1 MTHTR
6 RWVIA
11 AAAFAALLAVT
22 SLALWVLVPDDDELA
37 RRVEA
42 EFEARLGQ
50 KLVVGAVHWRLF
62 GLPRVEVLDA
72 HTVQPEAIRVRRI
85 AMYPALMPLL
95 RQELVINRLEV
106 DGAVLPRNAL
116 AAFRGKAQDEMDSVV
131 LRAVEFTDATY
142 IAFNGIP
149 VVYEGAVEFDGDQLP
164 QRVEVRRPD
173 AKQPT
178 SLVATREGKSDNGAE
193 QYELRVEGGGGSA
206 RGQAR
211 LATAADG
218 RMVLTGELA
227 PRGIEVQSLLDAF
240 HRRSPVSGVASGQT
254 ALRADGDTVQA
265 LIRSLHT
272 RSVLTVVRAKILRF
286 NMEAAVKSAGQ
297 ERAGETPLDSLSTV
311 VDTQNTEQGMKA
323 VFTNVKAA
331 AGTYTAT
338 GQATLYRMQIDAQGR
353 LEVGGGLVEVPF
365 SVQGPT
371 QQPSFSV
378 AWEVLAG
385 AAIGTAVLPGIGT
398 VLGAKIGGVVGGP
411 PKPPPPDRVRR

>member
-1 MTHTR
+1 MTHPR
-6 RWVIA
+6 RWVLA
-11 AAAFAALLAVT
+11 AAAFAALLAAT

-50 KLVVGAVHWRLF
+50 KLVVGAVHWRWL

-72 HTVQPEAIRVRRI
+72 HTVQPEAIRVRRV

-95 RQELVINRLEV
+95 RRQLVINRLQV
-106 DGAVLPRNAL
+106 DGAVVPRNAL
-116 AAFRGKAQDEMDSVV
+116 AAYRGKAQDEMDSVV
-131 LRAVEFTDATY
+131 LRAVEFIDATY
-142 IAFNGIP
+142 ISFNGIP
-149 VVYEGAVEFDGDQLP
+149 VVYEGAVEFDDDRLP

-178 SLVATREGKSDNGAE
+178 SLVATREGKSENGAE

-218 RMVLTGELA
+218 GMVLTGELA

-240 HRRSPVSGVASGQT
+240 QRRSPVSGVASGQT

-272 RSVLTVVRAKILRF
+272 RSVITVERAKILRF

-297 ERAGETPLDSLSTV
+297 ERAGETPLDSLSAV

-323 VFTNVKAA
+323 VFTNVKAV
-331 AGTYTAT
+331 AGAYTAT

-371 QQPSFSV
+371 QQPAFSV

-411 PKPPPPDRVRR
+411 PKPPPPVRVRR